1 MSGAVRLDG
10 IGGAAHPLEESG
22 RLAWQ
27 ATAAV
32 GLLER
37 FGDLLMVALD
47 AVGQGDDDVLDAALA
62 ERERLVAQLEPLL
75 AALAGAREA
84 ASGWSGIDAALRAE
98 VRGAAASAMSAVAD
112 AAGAVS
118 ASRAAIAVILRPVDE
133 ALRHAQHLHLRL
145 ADEVRDRTTTAVRRC
160 GAPIVLVP

>member
-1 MSGAVRLDG
+1 MSP
-10 IGGAAHPLEESG
+10 AAPHPLEESG

-37 FGDLLMVALD
+37 FGDLLMVALE
-47 AVGQGDDDVLDAALA
+47 AVGAGDDAALDAALM
-62 ERERLVAQLEPLL
+62 ERERLVSQLEPLL
-75 AALAGAREA
+75 AALASARELA
-84 ASGWSGIDAALRAE
+84 ARAPAA
-98 VRGAAASAMSAVAD
+98 
-112 AAGAVS
+112 

-145 ADEVRDRTTTAVRRC
+145 ADEVRSRTASEAPSRAPAPTAPL
-160 GAPIVLVP
+160 ALVS